1 MYLLIL
7 VTVLFITIPFW
18 LISKIIGNN
27 RKLLINKLKKRPTG
41 LIKFSFDDASKKFK
55 DDLEVVK
62 IAVAQSSY
70 NFKYASERIRGDENV
85 VLEILNTDPYII
97 NYSLIKTDKIINKA
111 LSIDGGVLAFCPPS
125 YLSNKS
131 VVISALQ
138 NMKSRHTLLQHL
150 PPSLTDD
157 REVVKAAIS
166 INPQN
171 FRYASIKLQG
181 DIELAQLVVS
191 EYGDLLEFL
200 SDSLKS
206 DELIVTLAVRS
217 FNFEALKYAAE
228 SFKKDRKI
236 VMAAVKTSGINLK
249 HASIDLRKD
258 FEIAIAAVKN
268 DYSSFEFASETLK
281 SDIDFVLE
289 ALEINPKIKNN
300 LSEEVANNPAV
311 KRKVNSL

>member
-27 RKLLINKLKKRPTG
+27 RKLLINKLKKGPAG
-41 LIKFSFDDASKKFK
+41 LINFSFDDASKKFK

-85 VLEILNTDPYII
+85 VLEILNIDPYII
-97 NYSLIKTDKIINKA
+97 NHSLIKTDKIINKA